1 MCLKNKT
8 EKKNTSAVD
17 VLRQNIVRGNMQKSF
32 DTVWRNIQTKC
43 FVKKHYNLLS
53 TEDLNLLSLALIF
66 TPYCKNIVE
75 VILSYEIL
83 GICFSVCL
91 IWWIVYDVDYNHN
104 DLLFNGS
111 QVYKVSS
118 LGREIKIVFASI

>member
-1 MCLKNKT
+1 M
-8 EKKNTSAVD
+8 
-17 VLRQNIVRGNMQKSF
+17 
-32 DTVWRNIQTKC
+32 
-43 FVKKHYNLLS
+43 
-53 TEDLNLLSLALIF
+53 
-66 TPYCKNIVE
+66 
-75 VILSYEIL
+75 LSYEIL

-118 LGREIKIVFASI
+118 LGREIKIVFAPI